1 MVDTFIYWAVFA
13 VLAAWG
19 LWSLV
24 FTCVYLRHHENGHL
38 WFFEFIHAIF
48 GLLGWLFAW
57 NLSNTAWQT
66 YWFDSKVLPS
76 AWFTYLL
83 IGYLV
88 LIVLQVVLGREK
100 TVQTA

>member
-1 MVDTFIYWAVFA
+1 MVATFIYWAVFA

-24 FTCVYLRHHENGHL
+24 FSCVYLSNHENGNL
-38 WFFEFIHAIF
+38 WFFAIINAIF

-57 NLSNTAWQT
+57 IMSNTAWQQ
-66 YWFDSKVLPS
+66 YWFAIKVQPS

-100 TVQTA
+100 QVQTA

>member
-1 MVDTFIYWAVFA
+1 MVATFIYWAVFA

-24 FTCVYLRHHENGHL
+24 FSCVYLSNHENGNL
-38 WFFEFIHAIF
+38 WFFAIINAIF
-48 GLLGWLFAW
+48 G
-57 NLSNTAWQT
+57 
-66 YWFDSKVLPS
+66 
-76 AWFTYLL
+76 L

-100 TVQTA
+100 QVQTA

>member
-1 MVDTFIYWAVFA
+1 MVSTFIYWAVFA
-13 VLAAWG
+13 ALAAWG

-24 FTCVYLRHHENGHL
+24 FSCVYLSNHENGNL
-38 WFFEFIHAIF
+38 WFFAIINAIL

-57 NLSNTAWQT
+57 IMSNTAWQQ
-66 YWFDSKVLPS
+66 YWFASKVQTS

-88 LIVLQVVLGREK
+88 LIVLQVILGREK
-100 TVQTA
+100 KVQAA